1 MKKLIKILGIIVG
14 IIVLVTLIMA
24 IFSICPP
31 KGPWPT
37 PLWCEDREL
46 KNIGDFERDVTI
58 NVLEEQWKKISEND
72 RGYFVRG
79 KPAFSVIQQ
88 EFSQDYEKQEFQAPY
103 IKAGMI
109 SITWPCNRHAMSEK
123 EFLKALEEEI
133 VAMKKMNVNTVMVR
147 VAFQQDTDYTKSTF
161 IESTYGFSDETVC
174 DRIPYKKM
182 DTTFSPEIMGKIFR
196 KIHENN
202 LMVLLEFSS
211 FVPEGS
217 KEGVEPWRGNVWA
230 IDLTKFFSEYL
241 ERMIPYAK
249 VAEQEGVEIIRIA
262 TEIEVIG
269 KERNTIFNATG
280 EERIKERNTL
290 FREKIIP
297 SIRKE
302 YKGLLTYGENFQVI
316 DQVDFWDKLDY
327 IGIDFY
333 IAFTNKND
341 PTVAELES
349 SIKSLLNK
357 KILPLQQKYNKPVYF
372 AELGYRSYD
381 GDNRRPYEGEDAG
394 RSWIDIHPD
403 SPVDHQEQANEFN
416 ATFNVGKDIPWIYG
430 YAIWSPGYDVAIG
443 HGLKLPEESIQ
454 YKL

>member
-1 MKKLIKILGIIVG
+1 MKKFLILIIS
-14 IIVLVTLIMA
+14 A
-24 IFSICPP
+24 ISLFVAATAVMFVFKACPP
-31 KGPWPT
+31 QGPWPV
-37 PLWCEDREL
+37 PPWCKSGEL
-46 KNIGDFERDVTI
+46 KKIGDFKRDITI
-58 NVLEEQWKKISEND
+58 KVLEGQWKKISEND

-88 EFSQDYEKQEFQAPY
+88 EFSKNYEKQKFQAPY
-103 IKAGMI
+103 IKAGMSLI
-109 SITWPCNRHAMSEK
+109 SWPCSIHSMSE
-123 EFLKALEEEI
+123 EQYLEAFEEEI

-147 VAFQQDTDYTKSTF
+147 VALQQDTDYTKSAF
-161 IESTYGFSDETVC
+161 IESTYGFSDKTVC

-230 IDLTKFFSEYL
+230 INLTKFFSEYL
-241 ERMIPYAK
+241 ERMMPYVK
-249 VAEQEGVEIIRIA
+249 VAEQENVEITRIA

-269 KERNTIFNATG
+269 KERNTIFNATE
-280 EERIKERNTL
+280 EERIKERNAL

-316 DQVDFWDKLDY
+316 DQIDFWDKLDY

-333 IAFTNKND
+333 MAFTNKND
-341 PTVAELES
+341 PTVVELES

-394 RSWIDIHPD
+394 RSWIDQHPD
-403 SPVDHQEQANEFN
+403 SPVDHQEQADEFN
-416 ATFNVGKDIPWIYG
+416 VTFNVGKDIPWIYG
-430 YAIWSPGYDVAIG
+430 YMIWDPGYNVAIG
-443 HGLKLPEESIQ
+443 HGLKLPEG
-454 YKL
+454 

>member
-1 MKKLIKILGIIVG
+1 MKTFLISIAGIIGLFVAATAAMF
-14 IIVLVTLIMA
+14 V
-24 IFSICPP
+24 FQWCPP
-31 KGPWPT
+31 QGPWPN
-37 PLWCEDREL
+37 PPWCEGGGL
-46 KNIGDFERDVTI
+46 KKPGWSYTDIKSEI
-58 NVLEEQWKKISEND
+58 MEEQWKKMSEND
-72 RGYFVRG
+72 RSYFVRG

-88 EFSQDYEKQEFQAPY
+88 EFSKNYEKQEFQVPY
-103 IKAGMI
+103 IKAGMS

-123 EFLKALEEEI
+123 KFLEAFKEEI

-147 VAFQQDTDYTKSTF
+147 VAFQQDPDYTKSTF
-161 IESTYGFSDETVC
+161 IESTYGFSDKTVC
-174 DRIPYKKM
+174 DQIPYKRM
-182 DTTFSPEIMGKIFR
+182 DTTFSPEIMGKIFK

-211 FVPEGS
+211 FPPEGAL
-217 KEGVEPWRGNVWA
+217 WRGDIIPWQGNVMA
-230 IDLTKFFSEYL
+230 EDLTKFFSEYL
-241 ERMIPYAK
+241 ERMIPYTK
-249 VAEQEGVEIIRIA
+249 VAEQENVEIIRIA

-269 KERNTIFNATG
+269 KERNAIFNATG
-280 EERIKERNTL
+280 EERIKERNTI

-302 YKGLLTYGENFQVI
+302 YRGLLTYGENFQVI
-316 DQVDFWDKLDY
+316 DQVDFWNQLDY

-333 IAFTNKND
+333 VAFTDKNG

-381 GDNRRPYEGEDAG
+381 GDNRKPYEGEDAG
-394 RSWIDIHPD
+394 RSWIDLHPD
-403 SPVDHQEQANEFN
+403 SPVDHQEQADEFN

-430 YAIWSPGYDVAIG
+430 YVIWSPGYEVAIG
-443 HGLKLPEESIQ
+443 HGLKLPEE
-454 YKL
+454 

>member
-1 MKKLIKILGIIVG
+1 MKKLIKILGIVVG

-37 PLWCEDREL
+37 PPWCKDREL

-58 NVLEEQWKKISEND
+58 KVLEEQWKKISEND

-79 KPAFSVIQQ
+79 KPAFSVIQ
-88 EFSQDYEKQEFQAPY
+88 QEFQAPY

-147 VAFQQDTDYTKSTF
+147 VAFQQDTDYTKSAF
-161 IESTYGFSDETVC
+161 IESTYGFSDKTVC

-249 VAEQEGVEIIRIA
+249 VAEQEDVEIIRIA

-341 PTVAELES
+341 PTVTELES
-349 SIKSLLNK
+349 SIKGLLNK

-430 YAIWSPGYDVAIG
+430 YAIWSPGYEVAIG
-443 HGLKLPEESIQ
+443 HGLKLPEE
-454 YKL
+454 